1 MPIVERILRAPARE
15 RGSAD
20 LPLLQFEQCLVGLL
34 QFDVIALVFGSA
46 GAMLTRLVYMLIGVA
61 ALWQLYPLVRAVQT
75 DEILAESAAHR

>member
-1 MPIVERILRAPARE
+1 MKPINLATLIILII
-15 RGSAD
+15 GGIN
-20 LPLLQFEQCLVGLL
+20 LGLVGLL